1 MAWVWV
7 AHKPF
12 HTHERGQAVTDAVE
26 VWKLYAVE
34 VITPSRPRLT
44 FRTTLGEAIARG
56 ASRGGFVRTRALYY
70 VLILFYCTNTGWQ
83 HRAGL
88 VMGSRLWAC
97 GAVLSLPG

>member
-12 HTHERGQAVTDAVE
+12 HTHERGQAVTD
-26 VWKLYAVE
+26 AVE

-56 ASRGGFVRTRALYY
+56 ASRGGFVRTRA
-70 VLILFYCTNTGWQ
+70 CT
-83 HRAGL
+83 
-88 VMGSRLWAC
+88 MY
-97 GAVLSLPG
+97 